1 MFCTLWEVGWCLRS
15 WCVHWCSLHNGTRA
29 MVPPRG
35 RCALCCHS
43 AAIDSR
49 THEIHLPR
57 RRAWHDDKFQFEA
70 QWETS
75 IDDSRNPCIFQYERV
90 GITTGSYSSQQF
102 RKSRLVHFSEVGLF
116 ACTPFTMSWICV
128 AWCDLSIC
136 IKSIEACLICTSLLM
151 SVLQSWTMH
160 MHAYTL
166 YIYIHIII
174 YFVVFIGRLFVATTW
189 RLCRAKGKSDESE
202 EEDDDDDVEDGSG
215 RCWDMLEFVIDS
227 SKKHME
233 FHQWCFAGITNTPLV
248 KWIQM
253 ISSFFCKGLWLVF
266 TSTIWESERVS
277 NDATLHW
284 ALPIEQEGH
293 GIELDT
299 PIPTSSPKGIYPA
312 TQLHWEIQW
321 MICCQWSFLLSH
333 KRTCFFVWIYDIY
346 NRVHVISMVFG
357 SLWKIDLVT
366 FYHINVENQRRNFL
380 PKKWNSTGKPLLEI
394 SILNRLL
401 CRQHIRWFKKKYKFE
416 PSRPLH

>member
-1 MFCTLWEVGWCLRS
+1 MRNVDRWFQESVYFSIWTCRNHNWVLFFSTISQIKTRSFFRGWAFCM
-15 WCVHWCSLHNGTRA
+15 HALHY
-29 MVPPRG
+29 VVD
-35 RCALCCHS
+35 LCCLVWLK
-43 AAIDSR
+43 
-49 THEIHLPR
+49 HLHQVNWSLSDLHLV
-57 RRAWHDDKFQFEA
+57 AHVS
-70 QWETS
+70 TS
-75 IDDSRNPCIFQYERV
+75 ILDNAHACIH
-90 GITTGSYSSQQF
+90 I
-102 RKSRLVHFSEVGLF
+102 
-116 ACTPFTMSWICV
+116 
-128 AWCDLSIC
+128 
-136 IKSIEACLICTSLLM
+136 
-151 SVLQSWTMH
+151 
-160 MHAYTL
+160 
-166 YIYIHIII
+166 IYIHIII